1 MVACGLCFWQNHLL
15 LHIANEPLPDDRE
28 PITFGVTEPFMT
40 T

>member
-15 LHIANEPLPDDRE
+15 LQIANQPLPDARE